1 MLKASEKLIMLGV
14 VGWLQ
19 SYLDALDEI
28 GSRRGFSQCSQGLQP
43 AEIYIALRDLM

>member
-1 MLKASEKLIMLGV
+1 MLGV

-19 SYLDALDEI
+19 SLDELDEI
-28 GSRRGFSQCSQGLQP
+28 GSRRGFSQCSEGLQP